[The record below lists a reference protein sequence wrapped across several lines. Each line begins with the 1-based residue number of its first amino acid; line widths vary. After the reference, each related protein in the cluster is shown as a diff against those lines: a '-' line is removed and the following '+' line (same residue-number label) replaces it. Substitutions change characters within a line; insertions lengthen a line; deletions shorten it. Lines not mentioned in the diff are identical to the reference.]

1 MKRAGKAILQQHE
14 EEMTHRVTV
23 LGEIVSTTG
32 FTAQNTYILYD
43 LFLPEQGW
51 LFEDINET
59 EMYGIIRD
67 NSVEYN
73 KRKSVTHISQ
83 GRVEMSEDLED
94 EDTTKF
100 TSHFCFPF
108 DYQFLAKDSAF
119 ANSRPYILL

>member
-1 MKRAGKAILQQHE
+1 M
-14 EEMTHRVTV
+14 RVTV
-23 LGEIVSTTG
+23 LGEIVSATG
-32 FTAQNTYILYD
+32 FSAQNTYIMYEI
-43 LFLPEQGW
+43 FLPEQGW

-73 KRKSVTHISQ
+73 KRKSVTHISS
-83 GRVEMSEDLED
+83 GKVDISDDVED

-108 DYQFLAKDSAF
+108 DYQFLAKESAF
-119 ANSRPYILL
+119 ANSRPTLLL